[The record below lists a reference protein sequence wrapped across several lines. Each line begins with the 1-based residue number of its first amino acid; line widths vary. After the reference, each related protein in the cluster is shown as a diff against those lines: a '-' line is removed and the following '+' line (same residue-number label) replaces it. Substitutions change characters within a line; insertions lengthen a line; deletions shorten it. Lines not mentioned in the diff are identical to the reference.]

1 MQVLRQLLAVCL
13 TVPLQACL
21 VAADVA
27 GYVADRPSQGV
38 LNDMR
43 RMCRADAGL
52 RVFGPPPGGV
62 DLWIPGRMSREPGP
76 GDNLDGVRP
85 VDSWWNTDEPWLSR
99 GLARA
104 VYVNID
110 PSTDSPPMYQGPKRG
125 EPAGLYRFELAP
137 ANDARCVAHQAAVVA
152 WFKKI
157 PGQAAAAPQA
167 GQTCIAYRH
176 VGPFDFHPRPD
187 MFIRFDHA
195 ALAARGILR
204 SGEVLFV
211 RGQLRARFVRYQAYK
226 PGRLDSNGTWQ
237 SSDCE
242 KPSKG
247 LPDGL

>member
-1 MQVLRQLLAVCL
+1 MRIIRWLLAVSFAL
-13 TVPLQACL
+13 PLQGCL
-21 VAADVA
+21 VAGDVA

-38 LNDMR
+38 LNEMR

-52 RVFGPPPGGV
+52 RVFGSPPSGV
-62 DLWIPGRMSREPGP
+62 DLWIPGRMSREPRP

-99 GLARA
+99 GYARA

-125 EPAGLYRFELAP
+125 EPAGLYRFEIAP
-137 ANDARCVAHQAAVVA
+137 AADPRCVAHRAAIVA
-152 WFKKI
+152 WYKNI
-157 PGQAAAAPQA
+157 PGRPMA
-167 GQTCIAYRH
+167 GPDARESCVAYRY

-187 MFIRFDHA
+187 MFIRFDDA
-195 ALAARGILR
+195 ALEARGIRR

-211 RGQLRARFVRYQAYK
+211 GGQPRARSMRYEAYK
-226 PGRLDSNGTWQ
+226 PGRPDSNGTWQ

-242 KPSKG
+242 KSNPG
-247 LPDGL
+247 LPAGL